1 VARSFAHFV
10 HKAAARSWREYV
22 STNGQSYMSTEPEET
37 DAKRLEREHEVERVP
52 EGTFGGTRE
61 RLREVEGD
69 KPEPDDTGDQGHG
82 QN

>member
-1 VARSFAHFV
+1 
-10 HKAAARSWREYV
+10 
-22 STNGQSYMSTEPEET
+22 MSTEPEET
-37 DAKRLEREHEVERVP
+37 DAKRLEREHEVERVA

-69 KPEPDDTGDQGHG
+69 EPEPDDTGDQGHG